1 MNYFI
6 FDYKQHS
13 HLIGSFLKSA
23 ALAHSHSVHKNVE
36 WFNWKFR
43 ENPFG
48 EAILACAEENEKII
62 GCVAYGMQPFWLN
75 DKKLNG
81 VLSFET
87 FVHPEFQGRGVFVN
101 LLRIAEKEVIN
112 REVDLMLNFPNSN
125 SLIGFLKYGWKQIDK
140 PEYWIKGKSFLTIP
154 LSFIDLRKGF
164 QTENSNLNDL
174 EAQTSF
180 IQIPVKKLTSLITLD
195 YLKWRFFSHPVS
207 EYVVINND
215 DLYSIIRMGK
225 RGEIREAQVLILN
238 KKEGNKI
245 KMSKFIKACKSK
257 TNYDIISF
265 SISKNNPIR
274 HHLKKSLFVKVPN
287 QTNICYKILNKEV
300 VKDEDVQKISIN
312 AINYHTY

>member
-23 ALAHSHSVHKNVE
+23 ALAHGHSEHKNVE

-48 EAILACAEENEKII
+48 ETILACAEENEKII

-75 DKKLNG
+75 DEKLNG

-87 FVHPEFQGRGVFVN
+87 FVHPEFQGRGVFGN

-154 LSFIDLRKGF
+154 LSLKDLRKAL
-164 QTENSNLNDL
+164 QTEKSNLNDL
-174 EAQTSF
+174 KAPLSF
-180 IQIPVKKLTSLITLD
+180 SQNPVKNLTSLITFE

-225 RGEIREAQVLILN
+225 RGQIKEAQVLFIN
-238 KKEGNKI
+238 RKKDKNI
-245 KMSKFIKACKSK
+245 NLTKFIKVCKAK
-257 TNYDIISF
+257 TNYDILSF
-265 SISKNNPIR
+265 PISKDNSIR
-274 HHLKKSLFVKVPN
+274 KNLKKAFFMKVPN
-287 QTNICYKILNKEV
+287 QTNICYKILNKDV
-300 VKDEDVQKISIN
+300 VKDEDLQKISIN